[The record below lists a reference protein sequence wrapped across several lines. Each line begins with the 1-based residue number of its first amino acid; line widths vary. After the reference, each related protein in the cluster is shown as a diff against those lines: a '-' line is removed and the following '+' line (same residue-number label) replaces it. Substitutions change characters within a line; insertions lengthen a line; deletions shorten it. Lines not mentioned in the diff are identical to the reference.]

1 MPFNCLALRYR
12 SYAEIER
19 CLCSFIQNVFQEQVM
34 HSKNILMLLF
44 IEKILLLICQK
55 LGCSLSYFT
64 SNNGRLAL
72 LTRSATYAQCPLMFS
87 STCLTANWSSSWA
100 LPGSRKWTEEVSWF
114 EPNSGC
120 PGTMLSAEPFT
131 YAFQMLASAL
141 LLLCRRA
148 NMRAFSYLLH
158 LFSKL
163 LIYCP

>member
-1 MPFNCLALRYR
+1 MVKVYYCLTLNENAIINKLILFCFLLPFTQYESKVTFFLNVCMPFNCLALRYR

-87 STCLTANWSSSWA
+87 STCLTANWSSS
-100 LPGSRKWTEEVSWF
+100 
-114 EPNSGC
+114 
-120 PGTMLSAEPFT
+120 
-131 YAFQMLASAL
+131 
-141 LLLCRRA
+141 
-148 NMRAFSYLLH
+148 
-158 LFSKL
+158 
-163 LIYCP
+163 